1 MKKELIALSLAAL
14 MAGCGSSAPKPE
26 TAPAAAPAQNCFKVR
41 EALENEDVR
50 ASYALGYEIGV
61 AFRSLDTKRIDVDAF
76 VQGVLDTLQGKPS
89 LIPIDSTYAIK
100 KAFFDRIQQDMA
112 AAELEKGAAFRA
124 EWQKAHPEAVVSKSG
139 LLYRV
144 VQPSA
149 SAKKPVEGDE
159 VAVHYVGK
167 LADGSTFDSSK
178 ERGTPFMFKLQPG
191 TVIEGWNEI
200 LPLMN
205 EGMKVE
211 AVIPPELGY
220 GDRNMRV
227 IPPNST
233 LVFEIELLKVNPDSA
248 QVEAL
253 VKGQPLPPDQPAVAD
268 SAAAPAADTAKVEAK
283 PAEAKKDAK
292 AEAKPAE
299 AKKDAKAEAKP
310 AEAKKDVK
318 AEAKPAEAKKE
329 AKAEAKPA
337 EAKKDAKAEAKPAE
351 AKKDVKAEAKP
362 AEVKKEVAP
371 AKAEAKKPEAAPAKK

>member
-26 TAPAAAPAQNCFKVR
+26 TAPAAAPAQNSFKVR

-268 SAAAPAADTAKVEAK
+268 SAAAPAADTAK
-283 PAEAKKDAK
+283 
-292 AEAKPAE
+292 AEAKPE
-299 AKKDAKAEAKP
+299 AKA
-310 AEAKKDVK
+310 
-318 AEAKPAEAKKE
+318 E

-337 EAKKDAKAEAKPAE
+337 EAKKDAKARLEEAETAE
-351 AKKDVKAEAKP
+351 GLAREELDALLESLTGGEQP
-362 AEVKKEVAP
+362 
-371 AKAEAKKPEAAPAKK
+371 

>member
-26 TAPAAAPAQNCFKVR
+26 TAPAAAPAQNSFKVR

-268 SAAAPAADTAKVEAK
+268 SAAAPAADTAKTEAK
-283 PAEAKKDAK
+283 P
-292 AEAKPAE
+292 EAKPAE

-329 AKAEAKPA
+329 A
-337 EAKKDAKAEAKPAE
+337 
-351 AKKDVKAEAKP
+351 
-362 AEVKKEVAP
+362 AP

>member
-26 TAPAAAPAQNCFKVR
+26 TAPAAAPAQNSFKVR

-144 VQPSA
+144 VQPSP

-178 ERGTPFMFKLQPG
+178 DRGTPFMFKLQPG

-268 SAAAPAADTAKVEAK
+268 SATAPAADTAKVEAK
-283 PAEAKKDAK
+283 PEAKA
-292 AEAKPAE
+292 
-299 AKKDAKAEAKP
+299 DAKAEAKP

-318 AEAKPAEAKKE
+318 AEAKPAEAKK
-329 AKAEAKPA
+329 
-337 EAKKDAKAEAKPAE
+337 DAKAEAKPAE
-351 AKKDVKAEAKP
+351 AKKEA
-362 AEVKKEVAP
+362 VP

>member
-26 TAPAAAPAQNCFKVR
+26 TAPAAAPAQNSFKVR

-268 SAAAPAADTAKVEAK
+268 SAAAPAADTAKA
-283 PAEAKKDAK
+283 DAK

-318 AEAKPAEAKKE
+318 AEAKPAEAKKD

-337 EAKKDAKAEAKPAE
+337 EAKKDAKAEAKTAE
-351 AKKDVKAEAKP
+351 AKKDAKTEAKP
-362 AEVKKEVAP
+362 AEVKKEAAP
-371 AKAEAKKPEAAPAKK
+371 AKSEAKKPEAAPAKK